1 MRPLK
6 LRMKGFAA
14 FREET
19 EVDFEG
25 VELAALVGP
34 TGSGKSTIIDG
45 ITFALF
51 GSVARYDNASLVMP
65 VISQLEPE
73 ARVALDFEVSGQRY
87 MAVRVVRRTT
97 SGATTKEARLEHGEA
112 VLAGQARAMTPA
124 VETLLGLDFDRFTK
138 TVVLPQGRF
147 ARFLHDDDPKRPRHE
162 LLRHLLNLGVYT
174 RMGEEARSR
183 ARNARALLDELESQL
198 QAPAPT
204 EEQVAE
210 LAARAEAVAA
220 AQAELAGVSREIAEL
235 EIERAEMRLE
245 VKRFGR
251 LMRAAS
257 AVTVP
262 DAVRELALSVEQAQR
277 AFLIAE
283 TKHSERRTDL
293 NDANSRALEGPN
305 AEVCRNLLKDYER
318 LGELEREIE
327 DLDARRDDA
336 ERSKRAARKAVEQ
349 ADDAFSSAT
358 EALDR
363 VKAVK
368 SAEVLVAE
376 LEVGEPCPVCRQ
388 PVVDLPDHDIDAEL
402 EQAFAAHAR
411 SRRQKEVNDERLA
424 EDNQTFVEAKALHA
438 AKVQQ
443 RSDLSD
449 RLSDEPDEAALS
461 ADIDAAS
468 GLAEARSRADAAE
481 AEAHRRVKAA
491 KKDLKALEV
500 QEQESLKGY
509 SRARDSLAEIGPP
522 EPKGSLLPDWK
533 ALAAWAEVQQGL
545 LGEQETSAEASR
557 RNAEARLGAA
567 VQRAR
572 ELCAP
577 YFEPGTDPQRYDVDM
592 AHAVERAT
600 AVSAQAERERS
611 ARIGLEQRVAEVHAE
626 EAVAS
631 DLGRLLSAKGFE
643 RWVMQ
648 EAVASLVE
656 RANERLLQ
664 LSHGQYSFEVDSMTF
679 DIRDHYNADEVRR
692 AKTLSGGETFL
703 ASLSLALAL
712 SDSQAEMSSED
723 SPGLES
729 LFLDEGFGT
738 LDPDALAGVAAALT
752 ELGATGR
759 MVCIVTHIR
768 ELADEMP
775 VRFEVAKGPATSSV
789 QRMEA

>member
-14 FREET
+14 FREDT
-19 EVDFEG
+19 EVDFED

-51 GSVARYDNASLVMP
+51 GSVARYDNAGLVAP
-65 VISQLEPE
+65 VISQLAPE
-73 ARVALDFEVSGQRY
+73 ARVSLDFEVRGERY
-87 MAVRVVRRTT
+87 TAVRVVRKTP
-97 SGATTKEARLEHGEA
+97 SGATTKEARLEHGA
-112 VLAGQARAMTPA
+112 RALAGQAREMAPK
-124 VETLLGLDFDRFTK
+124 VEALLGLDFDRFTK

-183 ARNARALLDELESQL
+183 ARDARALLGELEGQL
-198 QAPAPT
+198 EADAPT
-204 EEQVAE
+204 EDQVAE

-220 AQAELAGVSREIAEL
+220 AQAALAGVSRKIAEL
-235 EIERAEMRLE
+235 DMERAKMLLE
-245 VKRFGR
+245 VERFGR
-251 LMRAAS
+251 LRQAAS
-257 AVTVP
+257 AATVP
-262 DAVRELALSVEQAQR
+262 ETVRELALSVEKAQR
-277 AFLIAE
+277 AFVTAE
-283 TKHSERRTDL
+283 TEHSESRTGL
-293 NDANSRALEGPN
+293 NEANSRALEGPN
-305 AEVCRNLLKDYER
+305 AEVCRNLLEDYER
-318 LGELEREIE
+318 LGELEGEIE
-327 DLDARRDDA
+327 DLGARKNDA
-336 ERSKRAARKAVEQ
+336 ERSVRAAREAVEQ
-349 ADDAFSSAT
+349 TDEAFSSAT

-363 VKAVK
+363 IKAVK
-368 SAEVLVAE
+368 SVEVLVAE
-376 LEVGEPCPVCRQ
+376 LELGEPCPVCLQ

-402 EQAFAAHAR
+402 EQALAAHAR
-411 SRRQKEVNDERLA
+411 SRHQKEVNDERLA
-424 EDNQTFVEAKALHA
+424 EANRAFVEVKALHE
-438 AKVQQ
+438 AKVPQ
-443 RSDLSD
+443 RTDLAD
-449 RLSDEPDEAALS
+449 RLSDAPEEATLL

-468 GLAEARSRADAAE
+468 RLAEARSLAEAAE
-481 AEAHRRVKAA
+481 AEAHGRVKAA
-491 KKDLKALEV
+491 KEELDALEA
-500 QEQESLKGY
+500 QEQESLKDY
-509 SRARDSLAEIGPP
+509 SRVRDSLTELGPP
-522 EPKGSLLPDWK
+522 GPSGSLLADWE
-533 ALAAWAEVQQGL
+533 ALAAWAEDQQGL
-545 LGEQETSAEASR
+545 LIEHKASAEARMQS
-557 RNAEARLGAA
+557 AETRLTET
-567 VQRAR
+567 VQTAR

-577 YFEPGTDPQRYDVDM
+577 YFEPGADPQRYEVEM
-592 AHAVERAT
+592 AGVVERA
-600 AVSAQAERERS
+600 AIAHAQAERERR
-611 ARIGLEQRVAEVHAE
+611 ARAALEDRVAEVRAE
-626 EAVAS
+626 ESVAS

-775 VRFEVAKGPATSSV
+775 VRFEVAKGPTSSSV
-789 QRMEA
+789 ERVEA